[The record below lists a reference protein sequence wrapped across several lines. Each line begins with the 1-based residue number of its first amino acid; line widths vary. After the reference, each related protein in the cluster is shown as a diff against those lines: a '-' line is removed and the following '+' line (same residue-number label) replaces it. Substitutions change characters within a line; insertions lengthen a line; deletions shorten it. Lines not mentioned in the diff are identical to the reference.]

1 MSSLKQVVL
10 QKLHSYPDV
19 KDFWGSCFEERMKRG
34 DWQENPILK
43 ALADCQQLESW
54 PKQIKTAKLMLKNYN
69 DFRPTELT
77 GNEPDF
83 DEKMA
88 DKNAEL
94 RAIDF
99 LYHLKGYKKGNYIP
113 RQKNKKTPDFEVET
127 GEKSALVE
135 VKHKRDPFAS
145 YEECFG
151 VRVNIRNKKIE
162 NFKNIILR
170 VIGEAEK
177 QLKEYDKDRHKK
189 HIIIICFDLAP
200 GYFLIYDHIEN
211 FVKNELPAP
220 WRGEIIDGSI
230 SRNGVLVVPSEY
242 PIIFI
247 EKNKSDTILDN

>member
-1 MSSLKQVVL
+1 
-10 QKLHSYPDV
+10 
-19 KDFWGSCFEERMKRG
+19 MKRG

-54 PKQIKTAKLMLKNYN
+54 PKQIKTVKLMLKNYN

-77 GNEPDF
+77 GNESDF

-113 RQKNKKTPDFEVET
+113 RQRNKKTPDFEVEEG
-127 GEKSALVE
+127 GEKSLVE

-145 YEECFG
+145 YGNCSG
-151 VRVNIRNKKIE
+151 VGANIQNKKIE
-162 NFKNIILR
+162 KFKNILLR
-170 VIGEAEK
+170 YIEEEK
-177 QLKEYDKDRHKK
+177 QLKEYDKGRHKK
-189 HIIIICFDLAP
+189 HIIIFCFDLAP
-200 GYFLIYDHIEN
+200 GFFLIYEQIEN
-211 FVKNELPAP
+211 LVKNELPTP
-220 WRGEIIDGSI
+220 WRGEIIDRSF
-230 SRNGVLVVPSEY
+230 SKDGVLIVPSEY

-247 EKNKSDTILDN
+247 EKNKSDTILAN